1 MFDSAAELLE
11 KIRLGEDSFL
21 EPKEVRFTGQRVT
34 GPREDA
40 LADDLAAF
48 ANGRGGVCVLGV
60 DDAPDFLVRLFQQRS
75 QARIIRFDEQFV
87 PAAVLD
93 DLDEALVNAVAH
105 RDYSIDGAKIRLRMF
120 ADRLELYSP
129 GAIPN
134 TMTVDS
140 LPYRQAA
147 RNEAL
152 TSLLAKCPVSESEHA
167 FTGRSALMDKRG
179 EGCKSSWTTANA
191 CPAIGRFTA
200 CWMSRSCGW

>member
-1 MFDSAAELLE
+1 MASPDLPNAFSARRCYRKGIAPTNWM
-11 KIRLGEDSFL
+11 RRTS
-21 EPKEVRFTGQRVT
+21 PARWM
-34 GPREDA
+34 PR
-40 LADDLAAF
+40 
-48 ANGRGGVCVLGV
+48 C
-60 DDAPDFLVRLFQQRS
+60 
-75 QARIIRFDEQFV
+75 
-87 PAAVLD
+87 AAVLD

-179 EGCKSSWTTANA
+179 EGVQIILDNSERLSGKRPVYSLLDESELRLVI
-191 CPAIGRFTA
+191 PALQA
-200 CWMSRSCGW
+200 